1 MKGIVDKWFGNKWLA
16 ATGLLVITGFA
27 FTNREMSFVRQKPPV
42 RAVVTDPQDTFP
54 VPSGNINQ
62 LFYLQRNANTN
73 TIVCELNYDKNG
85 QLDKE
90 SPVHV
95 FWLRYQYEGG
105 IRKELNYIQRNF
117 AYGIK
122 SEDIGNGNYRI
133 WFVSYKKIKFLLTRS
148 PKDNKYYAIA
158 TINQKP
164 AILRRMFVKVDGGS
178 FWAPN
183 VVYMELKGT
192 DPVTGKEQVERFTP

>member
-1 MKGIVDKWFGNKWLA
+1 MRGIADKWFRNQWLTV
-16 ATGLLVITGFA
+16 TGLLVITGFA
-27 FTNREMSFVRQKPPV
+27 FTGSGASFVRQGPPV
-42 RAVVTDPQDTFP
+42 RTVAADPQDTFP

-85 QLDKE
+85 ELDKE

-95 FWLRYQYEGG
+95 FWLRFQHEGG

-158 TINQKP
+158 TLNQKP
-164 AILRRMFVKVDGGS
+164 AILRRMFVKVNGGS
-178 FWAPN
+178 FWSPN
-183 VVYMELKGT
+183 VEYMEIKGT
-192 DPVTGKEQVERFTP
+192 DPVTGKEQVERIKP